1 MSRLWQCGFELQSV
15 ATGVEFDSTS
25 GTAPTIDT
33 GTFNG
38 GLASIKFNPSAATS
52 FLTHQFAATSA
63 TNNVYA
69 RFKVLFTAF
78 PGANSIT
85 IAVIRSAAAG
95 NNLTIR
101 CNTAGTIFLNNEQ
114 SSSQVGSTSSAMSLN
129 TWYRIEFSYVYATG
143 AANAYLTQ
151 DNANTGAA
159 FATGTATASVATD
172 TFRLGFVDSAT
183 GTFFADDIGLN
194 DQTGTYENGLLGP
207 GSIFHL
213 QPSATGDINGFLVN
227 VGGTAGASNNYSRV
241 GEIIPDDATT
251 YNGSAV
257 LSASDLFRCTNAPNS
272 MKANDSVNVVCV
284 GVRMA
289 DLIGADA
296 TAAFKVQI
304 EKTSGG
310 AISQSSAL
318 IPNSTAF
325 LTNSTAVPKQYPL
338 ITYLTPDG
346 DEWTYSTL
354 NTLQVGYALT
364 ATNIQTIAI
373 STVWVSVEFE
383 SEGIESINRPGNIGR
398 YLTVADGLSRS
409 EVAN

>member
-1 MSRLWQCGFELQSV
+1 MWSCGFELQSV
-15 ATGVEFDSTS
+15 SAGVEFDSTT
-25 GTAPTIDT
+25 GTTPTIDT
-33 GTFNG
+33 TTFAS
-38 GLASIKFNPSAATS
+38 GLAAIKYNPSAATS
-52 FLTHQFAATSA
+52 YFTHQFAATSA
-63 TNNVYA
+63 TNDVYV
-69 RFKVLFTAF
+69 RFKVRFTTF

-143 AANAYLTQ
+143 AANAYLSLDT
-151 DNANTGAA
+151 ANTGSP

-183 GTFFADDIGLN
+183 GTYFADDIGIN
-194 DQTGTYENGLLGP
+194 DQTGIFENGLLGP
-207 GSIFHL
+207 GNIFHL
-213 QPSATGDINGFLVN
+213 QPLGTGDSNGFLVN
-227 VGGTAGASNNYSRV
+227 VGGTLGASNNYTRV
-241 GEIIPDDATT
+241 DEIIPDDATT

-257 LSASDLFRCTNAPNS
+257 LNASDLFTCINVPNS
-272 MKANDSVNVVCV
+272 MKANDSVNLVSV

-304 EKTSGG
+304 EKISGG
-310 AISQSSAL
+310 SLSQSSAL
-318 IPNSTAF
+318 IPNSTSF
-325 LTNSTAVPKQYPL
+325 LTNAPTAPKQYPL
-338 ITYLTPDG
+338 TTYQTPDG
-346 DEWTYSTL
+346 NDWTYDTL
-354 NTLQVGYALT
+354 NTLQIGYALT
-364 ATNIQTIAI
+364 ATNVQTIAI
-373 STVWVSVEFE
+373 STVWVLVEFE
-383 SEGIESINRPGNIGR
+383 PEGLESINRIFNYGR
-398 YLTVADGLSRS
+398 YLTVANGTSRS

>member
-15 ATGVEFDSTS
+15 TAGVEFDSTS

-38 GLASIKFNPSAATS
+38 GVASIKFNPSAATS
-52 FLTHQFAATSA
+52 FMTHQFAATSA
-63 TNNVYA
+63 TNNVYV
-69 RFKVLFTAF
+69 RFKVRFTTF

-85 IAVIRSAAAG
+85 IAVVRSAAAG

-114 SSSQVGSTSSAMSLN
+114 SSSQVGSTSPAMSLN

-143 AANAYLTQ
+143 AAAAYLTL
-151 DNANTGAA
+151 DTADTGAA
-159 FATGTATASVATD
+159 FANGTATASVATD

-183 GTFFADDIGLN
+183 GTYFADDVGINDQIGLF
-194 DQTGTYENGLLGP
+194 ENGLLGP

-213 QPSATGDINGFLVN
+213 RPAATGDMNGFLVN
-227 VGGTAGASNNYSRV
+227 VGGTAGAANNYSRV
-241 GEIIPDDATT
+241 SEITPDDATS

-257 LSASDLFRCTNAPNS
+257 LSASDLFSCTGVPAA
-272 MKANDSVNVVCV
+272 MKANDPVNVVCV

-296 TAAFKVQI
+296 TVAFKVQI
-304 EKTSGG
+304 EKASAGV
-310 AISQSSAL
+310 ISQSGAL
-318 IPNSTAF
+318 IPNSTSF
-325 LTNSTAVPKQYPL
+325 LTNAAAVPKQYPL
-338 ITYLTPDG
+338 ITYVAPDG
-346 DEWTYSTL
+346 DDWTYDTL

-383 SEGIESINRPGNIGR
+383 QEGLESINRPGNYGR
-398 YLTVADGLSRS
+398 YITVADGMSRS
-409 EVAN
+409 EIAN